1 MEKIEISKAAY
12 NRILSKRRGDET
24 LSAVILREIKCDKK
38 ITPLKEKSDTKETFR
53 GSAIMRETAKYGV
66 GTKVIGK
73 SKRTKEDMESVERME
88 RQFMKNTG
96 YVRVK

>member
-1 MEKIEISKAAY
+1 M
-12 NRILSKRRGDET
+12 
-24 LSAVILREIKCDKK
+24 V
-38 ITPLKEKSDTKETFR
+38 
-53 GSAIMRETAKYGV
+53 SAIMRETAKYGV

-73 SKRTKEDMESVERME
+73 SKRTKKDMESVERME

>member
-1 MEKIEISKAAY
+1 MAKIVISKAAY
-12 NRILSKRRGDET
+12 ERLLSKRRGEET
-24 LSAVILREIKCDKK
+24 FSAVILREIANDKK
-38 ITPLKEKSDTKETFR
+38 MTPGKEKSDTEKICG

-66 GTKVIGK
+66 GKVTGK
-73 SKRTKEDMESVERME
+73 CKHTKEDIKRVDEIE